1 MEASRKGIGGPKTP
15 EGKRRS
21 SLNAMKH
28 AMFATSE
35 QAMEALKEEIG
46 RNFEDLLQ
54 ELRAHF
60 KPKDALEEVFVRR
73 IARAAWRTL
82 YTEAVENRDI
92 VRQRGVPGITNCY
105 EDVIRNERFID
116 IQLHR
121 AIYALERKRL
131 REYENSRNKLNLAPI
146 HEGIRQ

>member
-1 MEASRKGIGGPKTP
+1 MADSRKGIGGPKTP

-28 AMFATSE
+28 AMYAASE
-35 QAMEALKEEIG
+35 QAMEALTEEIG
-46 RNFEDLLQ
+46 RDFADLYE

-60 KPKDALEEVFVRR
+60 KPTDPLEEVLVRR

-92 VRQRGVPGITNCY
+92 IRQRGVPAITSCY
-105 EDVIRNERFID
+105 EDIIRSERFID

-131 REYENSRNKLNLAPI
+131 REYESSRNELDRPKI
-146 HEGIRQ
+146 HEGIGQ